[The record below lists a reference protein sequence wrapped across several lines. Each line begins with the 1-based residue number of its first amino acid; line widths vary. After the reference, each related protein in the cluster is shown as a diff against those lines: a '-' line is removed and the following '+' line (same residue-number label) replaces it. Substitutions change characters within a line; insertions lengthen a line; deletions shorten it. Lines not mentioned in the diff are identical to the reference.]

1 MSFSLAPAAVIMV
14 MREGLI
20 GRWWWWGRQGYLFFG
35 LGFGK
40 GCQIKVNRYLRLLF
54 CLFWTQCLRTLV
66 LNLPRSPRNLG
77 ASSCCTQTFLRR
89 KSHCLFLRSTWN
101 PGSDAQRMNILGYSV
116 PIIVKAPWLSS
127 SAFAFFSRDNNENI
141 FFQIPFCY
149 WKSYLH
155 KQALLWLREEC
166 GVPFRSSLYIFAEA
180 CLNRSN
186 DALV

>member
-77 ASSCCTQTFLRR
+77 ASSYCTQTFLRR

-141 FFQIPFCY
+141 FF
-149 WKSYLH
+149 
-155 KQALLWLREEC
+155 R
-166 GVPFRSSLYIFAEA
+166 FRSVIENPIYINRHCCGLGKNVGSHSVAPCISL
-180 CLNRSN
+180 LR
-186 DALV
+186 LV